1 MDPLA
6 QKRRAIADLVIDYH
20 AAAFPDV
27 EFSPGETPVRY
38 AGRVFDSEE
47 LVNGVD
53 AVLDFWLTAGRFSE
67 SLETDLAELLDL
79 DTVLLVNSGSSAN
92 LVAFSALTSPSL
104 GDRRVCPGDE
114 VITVAAGFP
123 TTVNPIIQNGAVPV
137 FVDVELGSYAPT
149 PETIAAAVTPRTKAV
164 MIAHTLGIPFDVAA
178 IRNIC
183 EEHNLWLIEDCC
195 DALGGK
201 VDDKYLGTFGDIATL
216 SFYPAHQITM
226 GEGGAVLTNNPQLAR
241 IATSFRD
248 WGRDCYCSGGESN
261 TCGMRFS
268 QQFGTLPKGYDHKYV
283 YSHIGYNLKVTD
295 IQAAIGCA
303 QLKKLPRFIEA
314 RRENWFALR
323 KALDRF
329 STQLILPITPDRSDP
344 CYFGFV
350 ITVDENAPFT
360 RNQLTAYLEDAKIE
374 TRNLFCGNITR
385 QPAYTDTNFRVHG
398 TLENTDRIMNDTFFI
413 GVYPGMGSPQ
423 IKYVVEVFERFMG
436 DFGD

>member
-1 MDPLA
+1 
-6 QKRRAIADLVIDYH
+6 
-20 AAAFPDV
+20 
-27 EFSPGETPVRY
+27 
-38 AGRVFDSEE
+38 
-47 LVNGVD
+47 
-53 AVLDFWLTAGRFSE
+53 
-67 SLETDLAELLDL
+67 
-79 DTVLLVNSGSSAN
+79 
-92 LVAFSALTSPSL
+92 
-104 GDRRVCPGDE
+104 
-114 VITVAAGFP
+114 
-123 TTVNPIIQNGAVPV
+123 
-137 FVDVELGSYAPT
+137 
-149 PETIAAAVTPRTKAV
+149 
-164 MIAHTLGIPFDVAA
+164 
-178 IRNIC
+178 
-183 EEHNLWLIEDCC
+183 
-195 DALGGK
+195 
-201 VDDKYLGTFGDIATL
+201 
-216 SFYPAHQITM
+216 
-226 GEGGAVLTNNPQLAR
+226 
-241 IATSFRD
+241 
-248 WGRDCYCSGGESN
+248 
-261 TCGMRFS
+261 MRFS

-303 QLKKLPRFIEA
+303 QLKKLPRFIET
-314 RRENWFALR
+314 RRENWFALH